1 MATPRSDGCA
11 RIRHKRA
18 TRNRA
23 WPHRPGQWLPFSLA
37 QKESLKCVMRW
48 SMGCFLSPLHLGAM
62 WHPRSCMPGHPQ
74 NVTGSCVRYEPL
86 VTVTL
91 LICDD
96 KPNRNSNGE
105 ISIFGPL
112 PVLFTKCN
120 SEGSGRVGPV
130 PSALTRQAPTG
141 DASQGP
147 GPNPPGLEGGVCTG

>member
-1 MATPRSDGCA
+1 
-11 RIRHKRA
+11 
-18 TRNRA
+18 
-23 WPHRPGQWLPFSLA
+23 
-37 QKESLKCVMRW
+37 
-48 SMGCFLSPLHLGAM
+48 MGCFLSPLHLGAM

-96 KPNRNSNGE
+96 KPNRNSSGE